1 MLRAWLGLTHDD
13 WQRAYAL
20 LQFIMQVVTVEV
32 CASLIFPAAS
42 APPASPTMLVANN
55 THIDARGAIIR
66 SLPLTVAAPQPNLNR
81 EANLDNT
88 SECVD
93 SDQTNLIHNVTTIC
107 EAWIGIRRVALR
119 LHRSSMIIQRNAL
132 GSGVASCSLC
142 RGRSLPPLHYL
153 DRPHS
158 RAKLDVSRLDRPRA
172 VVRLQ
177 PAQRFL
183 CCICT

>member
-1 MLRAWLGLTHDD
+1 MRADWGLEHDD
-13 WQRAYAL
+13 WQKAYAL
-20 LQFIMQVVTVEV
+20 LQFIMQFVTFEV

-42 APPASPTMLVANN
+42 APPASPTMLVASNA
-55 THIDARGAIIR
+55 HIDARGAIIH

-88 SECVD
+88 SECSNELNPQRD
-93 SDQTNLIHNVTTIC
+93 
-107 EAWIGIRRVALR
+107 
-119 LHRSSMIIQRNAL
+119 HRFSMIIQRNAL
-132 GSGVASCSLC
+132 GGGGASCPLC

-177 PAQRFL
+177 PA
-183 CCICT
+183 